1 MASVVARI
9 VAAAALFVLAACGS
23 SEQRA
28 EKAAVRADVF
38 YARRDLY
45 SARIEIKRAIGAQD
59 DVPEYWARLARVEL
73 ADGHY
78 LEAYQA
84 YARVVELDPDND
96 EAMQT
101 MAELS
106 YSAGSFE
113 DAERLADKIL
123 EHQPRS
129 LRMLLVKGAVAASRR
144 QIPKAREIAERML
157 SIDPTNEGA
166 TILLA
171 RVINMGGD
179 REPAITLLETSI
191 AKDGE
196 SVGKL
201 MALLDLYTGRD
212 DFPRVARSFARL
224 FALQPGNADLRLEY
238 AKLLYERGRPDR
250 ALGML
255 ARLSRRHR
263 GDPAIEQ
270 RIVDLWTEVGSDRV
284 DVDAVQRFVA
294 TTGDASMKVALGH
307 LLLDQKRYA
316 DVEAVLRPH
325 VDKGEV
331 SAAKVEADVLYA
343 GALAG
348 LGRSSEALAM
358 VDKVL
363 KFDPSNPRALLMQ
376 VRVSVASGDLARAL
390 NDAQTL
396 VRDNPG
402 MAEGRV
408 ALAGIYV
415 RRNEKILADAA
426 FARAM
431 NELPDNAQMLTAYVD
446 YLRGTQREAM
456 AREVA
461 KRFSRNNPRMLAGWK
476 VRTELCL
483 AADDKPCLTETLYA
497 LDQVV
502 GARQVRQKIE
512 ARMPAFAA
520 AVRAA
525 VTKREQE
532 DKRKASGAM
541 NIPAGQETP
550 SCGTTSMPC

>member
-1 MASVVARI
+1 MALVVARI

-96 EAMQT
+96 EAIQT

-144 QIPKAREIAERML
+144 QVPKAREIAERML

-294 TTGDASMKVALGH
+294 TTGDAPMKVALGH

-461 KRFSRNNPRMLAGWK
+461 KRFSRNNSRMLAGWK

-532 DKRKASGAM
+532 DRRKASGAM

>member
-9 VAAAALFVLAACGS
+9 VAAAALFALAACGS
-23 SEQRA
+23 SEQKA
-28 EKAAVRADVF
+28 EKAAARADVF

-84 YARVVELDPDND
+84 YSRVTELDPDND
-96 EAMQT
+96 EAIQT

-123 EHQPRS
+123 EQQPRS

-144 QIPKAREIAERML
+144 RVPEAREIAERML
-157 SIDPTNEGA
+157 VIDPTNEGA

-171 RVINMGGD
+171 RVINMGGE
-179 REPAITLLETSI
+179 REPAIRLLEQSI
-191 AKDGE
+191 AKEGE
-196 SVGKL
+196 SVAKL

-224 FALQPGNADLRLEY
+224 FALQPDNADLRLEY

-250 ALGML
+250 ALAIL

-270 RIVDLWTEVGSDRV
+270 RIVDLWAEVGSDRV
-284 DVDAVQRFVA
+284 DVDAVRRFVA
-294 TTGDASMKVALGH
+294 TTGDAPMKVALGH
-307 LLLDQKRYA
+307 LLLDQKRFS
-316 DVEAVLRPH
+316 DVETVLRPH
-325 VDKGEV
+325 IDQGEI

-348 LGRSSEALAM
+348 LGRKSEAVAL
-358 VDKVL
+358 VDKIL

-376 VRVSVASGDLARAL
+376 VRISVASGDLAGAL
-390 NDAQTL
+390 TDAQTL

-402 MAEGRV
+402 LAEARV
-408 ALAGIYV
+408 ALADIYV
-415 RRNEKILADAA
+415 RRKERILADAA

-431 NELPDNAQMLTAYVD
+431 NELSDNAPMLVAYVG
-446 YLRGTQREAM
+446 YLRDTQREAM

-461 KRFSRNNPRMLAGWK
+461 KRFTRGNPRMLAGWK
-476 VRTELCL
+476 VRTDLCL

-497 LDQVV
+497 LDQVA
-502 GARQVRQKIE
+502 GSRQLRQKIE
-512 ARMPAFAA
+512 TRMPAFAGAVKA
-520 AVRAA
+520 AVA
-525 VTKREQE
+525 KREEE
-532 DKRKASGAM
+532 DKMKASRERVM
-541 NIPAGQETP
+541 PAGQGEA
-550 SCGTTSMPC
+550 SCGTTGRSC